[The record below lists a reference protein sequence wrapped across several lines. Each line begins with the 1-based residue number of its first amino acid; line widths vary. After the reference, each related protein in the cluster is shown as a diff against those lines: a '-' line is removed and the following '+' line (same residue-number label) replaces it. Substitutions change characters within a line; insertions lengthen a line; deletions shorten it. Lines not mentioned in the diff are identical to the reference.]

1 MAVTK
6 FDICTRAL
14 QRTGASSIDSFDDE
28 TTESNVAGREYPL
41 LVETL
46 LSEYRWNFAT
56 KRVALGHIAEVP
68 PVGWSDYWQMPADL
82 LVLRGVFLPAGS
94 PIEYQ
99 IDQDKIAC
107 NYDENHILY
116 AVYTASFE
124 EAYWPSYFT
133 ELVTEA
139 LEVVFW
145 NAIARNPGQANEAR
159 KHLEAITKPIAR
171 ALDGQQRTA
180 RQFPPSR
187 LNSIRR
193 I

>member
-6 FDICTRAL
+6 FDLCTRAL
-14 QRTGASSIDSFDDE
+14 QRVGASSIDSFDDE

-46 LSEYRWNFAT
+46 LSEYRWNFAK
-56 KRVALGHIAEVP
+56 KRAALDHLEEVP
-68 PVGWSDYWQMPADL
+68 SVGWSDYWQMPADL
-82 LVLRGVFLPAGS
+82 LVLRGVFLSGGA
-94 PIEYQ
+94 PIVYD

-107 NYDENHILY
+107 DYDENHTLY

-124 EAYWPSYFT
+124 ESYWPAYFV
-133 ELVTEA
+133 ELVTES

-145 NAIARNPGQANEAR
+145 NAIARNPGQANETR
-159 KHLEAITKPIAR
+159 KHLEGITKPVAK
-171 ALDGQQRTA
+171 AQDGQQRTA
-180 RQFPPSR
+180 RQFPQSR
-187 LNSIRR
+187 LISIRS